1 MRGGGLMTLAEQI
14 SRQSNIEVV
23 AWLLSG
29 AFSQNYVENREQRA
43 QQTDLKLSLARRE
56 APVKL

>member
-1 MRGGGLMTLAEQI
+1 MTLAEQI

-29 AFSQNYVENREQRA
+29 AFSQTYVENREQRA
-43 QQTDLKLSLARRE
+43 QQNDLKLSLARRE